1 MMKSSMSPTI
11 LVSALLLVPALGA
24 CSDLYYSTM
33 ESFGKEKRHIMVD
46 RVEDARDDQEQ
57 AKEQFKTTLERL
69 KELTNSDGGD
79 LEAIYNRLSSDYDRS
94 VSRADDV
101 SDRIESIEDVAED
114 LFEEWEGEA
123 EQITNASQRSESL
136 RILADTK
143 ERYARMHG
151 AMRRAEAKM
160 APVLE
165 EFNNQVLFLKHN
177 LNAKMIAS
185 LQENVL
191 QIETDV
197 SSLIAEMEASISEA
211 NEFIDGMS
219 T

>member
-123 EQITNASQRSESL
+123 EQITNASQRGESL